1 MVLRLGERLITNV
14 VLDYDGVLANPD
26 DLRLP
31 GFDWMEIHASLM
43 QNITPEENTLDNLD
57 RLVSKYRAIARTTG
71 YRRAYVK
78 MGGTREMYD
87 EISNKLDRVGSL
99 KYDEELA
106 RLILLLSEHARV
118 SVFTGNNYR
127 PIRDALAVLLGAS
140 FRVLGNR
147 IITADGMIHE
157 KPQRRAYA
165 EMLVR
170 YRMWPRSTVM
180 IDDTPNELRSAE
192 SVGMNTIWVDLGRDQ
207 EPPATPFVIP
217 RLKNLLEVLIPD

>member
-1 MVLRLGERLITNV
+1 MALRLGERLITNV
-14 VLDYDGVLANPD
+14 VLDYDGVVANPD

-43 QNITPEENTLDNLD
+43 QNITPEEITGDNLD
-57 RLVSKYRAIARTTG
+57 RLVSRYRSFARTMG

-78 MGGTREMYD
+78 MGGTRAKYD
-87 EISNKLDRVGSL
+87 EISNKLDRVGSIQ
-99 KYDEELA
+99 YDEELA
-106 RLILLLSEHARV
+106 QLLLILNAHARV
-118 SVFTGNNYR
+118 SLFTGNNYR
-127 PIRDALAVLLGAS
+127 PIRGALEVLLGAS

-147 IITADGMIHE
+147 IITADRMIHE

-170 YRMWPRSTVM
+170 YGMWPPSTVM
-180 IDDTPNELRSAE
+180 IDDTPNELRSAG
-192 SVGMNTIWVDLGRDQ
+192 SVGLNAIWVNLGRDQ